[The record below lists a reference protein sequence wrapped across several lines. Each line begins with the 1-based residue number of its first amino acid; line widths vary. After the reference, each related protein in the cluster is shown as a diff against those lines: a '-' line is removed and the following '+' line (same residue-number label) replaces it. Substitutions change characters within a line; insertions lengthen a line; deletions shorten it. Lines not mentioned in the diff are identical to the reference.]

1 MKTLPVL
8 MKALFC
14 ALVCLCVAGCAM
26 SGQATKKVARFH
38 DGSRANVVLQFSSWD
53 YTFMVQPRYDE
64 HGFLRPVRRDSLGQ
78 VLDGFKV
85 QRDMAVVVIGWAYSP
100 EDLGRLVAQ
109 WKTILGGC
117 GFRRVVF
124 LHSNVYNKLN
134 GSLIIDDS
142 TLSLAAA
149 ESPSPFRGATR

>member
-1 MKTLPVL
+1 MWYCSFRVGIIRSWFSRDTTNTAFSVP
-8 MKALFC
+8 
-14 ALVCLCVAGCAM
+14 
-26 SGQATKKVARFH
+26 SGAIP
-38 DGSRANVVLQFSSWD
+38 S
-53 YTFMVQPRYDE
+53 
-64 HGFLRPVRRDSLGQ
+64 
-78 VLDGFKV
+78 
-85 QRDMAVVVIGWAYSP
+85 AYSP